1 MYAILVGQEVDVILE
16 FLVPVPT
23 HHAEIM
29 EIVLLWVILI
39 GVNVRQVGPVEI
51 ALTELT
57 HALHLPAEMKA
68 PAELYLMAPTH
79 AIAEVVT

>member
-1 MYAILVGQEVDVILE
+1 VYATLVGQEVDVILE
-16 FLVPVPT
+16 FLVPAPIL
-23 HHAEIM
+23 HAEIM

-51 ALTELT
+51 VLTELT
-57 HALHLPAEMKA
+57 HALHLPAEMKV

-79 AIAEVVT
+79 AIAEAVI